1 MVGFETRYAEAQR
14 QRKQAKESRQQPNDG
29 DAFNDFG
36 MVHIEQKE
44 LVRKRLKEGYELR
57 FAREIAGRIRQP
69 FKEPGLR
76 SEKNFVLKYFVS
88 LVPRGG
94 RGRAS
99 DDKANL
105 AVQTR
110 SKLLTLDYPYIE
122 LNREFMAALRVDCD
136 GVFNSPDA
144 CEIALQE
151 VVRDQRVP
159 CMPHIIV
166 GDLMENGTFARPHFI
181 WMLPLGSAVW
191 RSDDKRCRKGP
202 VKLFEAVARGLVA
215 ALLDIGADPE
225 APTMTGRMKCPTSPI
240 WCTRTPNADIWP
252 TLSEYA
258 EYVDMSVKRAVL
270 TRKAAAVQS
279 KLGLT
284 ASNRLF
290 DVLRTEGQRLVAE
303 WHFRADVRMRGSR
316 AALADDLH
324 EALAAFADK
333 AGLREESVGYVTSK
347 VADYLAAHFDPA
359 KLQGKDVNRGKLLD
373 VVDALETV
381 KERQKA
387 GGRYAGSAKG
397 ISTLK
402 RLVDAFQQLR
412 AASET
417 ITQTAVAAASDVSRR
432 TVVSRWAEIVAAAN
446 EDERGCENSCIDKKV
461 SATPAHPTKAKK
473 HSQRIANIG
482 PSPTIKDGTG
492 WQAEEYE
499 WKAQQ
504 TSSKTDVLVRQAAND
519 VGKYRHESEMQVHIV
534 DVIERIACENPDQ
547 PRVNAGGI
555 TGAVLAMVE
564 RPAPADD
571 DLAAILQM
579 IENMSA
585 RQIAA

>member
-1 MVGFETRYAEAQR
+1 MVGFETRYAEARR
-14 QRKQAKESRQQPNDG
+14 QRKQAKESRQQPKDC

-36 MVHIEQKE
+36 AVHIEQKE
-44 LVRKRLKEGYELR
+44 LVRKRLEEGYELR
-57 FAREIAGRIRQP
+57 FPREIAGRTRQP

-94 RGRAS
+94 RARAS

-144 CEIALQE
+144 CEAALQE
-151 VVRDQRVP
+151 VVGDGRIP

-181 WMLPLGSAVW
+181 WMLPFGSAVW
-191 RSDDKRCRKGP
+191 RSDDKRCRKEP

-225 APTMTGRMKCPTSPI
+225 APILTGRMKCPTSPI

-258 EYVDMSVKRAVL
+258 EYVDMSVNRAVL

-284 ASNRLF
+284 ASNKLF
-290 DVLRTEGQRLVAE
+290 DALRTESQRLLAE

-316 AALADDLH
+316 AALADHLH
-324 EALAAFADK
+324 EALADFADK
-333 AGLREESVGYVTSK
+333 AGLREESVGYVTGK

-359 KLQGKDVNRGKLLD
+359 KLEGKVVNRGKLLD

-402 RLVDAFQQLR
+402 RLVDAFLQLH
-412 AASET
+412 AAGET
-417 ITQTAVAAASDVSRR
+417 ITQTAVASASRVSRR
-432 TVVSRWAEIVAAAN
+432 TVVSRWAEIVVAAN
-446 EDERGCENSCIDKKV
+446 QGKKGCENSCIDKKAG
-461 SATPAHPTKAKK
+461 ATPAHPATEKY
-473 HSQRIANIG
+473 HSQRITKTE
-482 PSPTIKDGTG
+482 PSPTINDETG
-492 WQAEEYE
+492 RQADEHER
-499 WKAQQ
+499 KAQQ
-504 TSSKTDVLVRQAAND
+504 ISCKTDILLRQAAND
-519 VGKYRHESEMQVHIV
+519 VRKHRHEAGMQWHVE
-534 DVIERIACENPDQ
+534 DVVTRIARGNRDQ
-547 PRVNAGGI
+547 PRLDAGALL
-555 TGAVLAMVE
+555 TMAE
-564 RPAPADD
+564 HPAPMDT

-579 IENMSA
+579 IEDMSA
-585 RQIAA
+585 RQMAA